1 MGQDRVGLRLA
12 GQTEASVNRPTRVQ
26 HARCH
31 ARLERLDLLN
41 GGVIEADDNDLLG
54 HLEPADRLDNRCLDA
69 GVVDRRVLD
78 LDVEDR
84 VALARPGEHLVQRR
98 NPLARVLRPEPAA
111 GIERLELGQR
121 MVADCAVAVGG
132 SIDGLVVNDDERVVP
147 RQVHV
152 QLNPVGAKL
161 EPTLEGGQSVFGTV
175 AHRAAMAD
183 HPHAPALLLE
193 TALERQAF
201 SGCLSH
207 TIRS

>member
-1 MGQDRVGLRLA
+1 MV
-12 GQTEASVNRPTRVQ
+12 
-26 HARCH
+26 
-31 ARLERLDLLN
+31 
-41 GGVIEADDNDLLG
+41 EADDDHLLG
-54 HLEPADRLDNRCLDA
+54 HVVAMQRLDDGRLDA

-111 GIERLELGQR
+111 GIERLELGQG

-132 SIDGLVVNDDERVVP
+132 SIDGFIVNHDERAVP
-147 RQVHV
+147 RQMHV

-161 EPTLEGGQSVFGTV
+161 EPALEGGQRVFGTV

-193 TALERQAF
+193 TVSERQAF

-207 TIRS
+207 TIR